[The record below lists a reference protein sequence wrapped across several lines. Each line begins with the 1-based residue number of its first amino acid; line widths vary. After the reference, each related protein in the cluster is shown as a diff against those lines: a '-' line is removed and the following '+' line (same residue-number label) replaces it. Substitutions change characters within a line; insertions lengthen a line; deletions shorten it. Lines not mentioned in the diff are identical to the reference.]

1 MSGGAML
8 AWKATHSGNKP
19 SVGKPKLPAGPKD
32 MPEDAVREK
41 RGGAMLAW
49 KATHSGNRP
58 SVGKPKLPAGP
69 KGVPE
74 DAVRE
79 KSGAAASCL
88 PR

>member
-1 MSGGAML
+1 
-8 AWKATHSGNKP
+8 
-19 SVGKPKLPAGPKD
+19 
-32 MPEDAVREK
+32 
-41 RGGAMLAW
+41 MLAW

-79 KSGAAASCL
+79 RRERRRHACMEGELCGGDHRMENRSFRQDRGMPEDAVREKSGGVMFAPL
-88 PR
+88 KG